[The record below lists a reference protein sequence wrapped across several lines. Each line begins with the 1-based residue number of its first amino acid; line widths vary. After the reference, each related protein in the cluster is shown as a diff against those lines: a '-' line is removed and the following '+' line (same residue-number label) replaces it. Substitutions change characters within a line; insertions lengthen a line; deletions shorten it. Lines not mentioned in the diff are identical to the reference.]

1 MSERVCPVWVGY
13 LLVSPIRELL
23 HNPEK
28 ILSPYVKP
36 GMTVLDIGSAMG
48 FFSIPI
54 ARMAG
59 PQGKV
64 ICVDMQEKMLTRLK
78 KRAQKAGIADRIEAR
93 LCDQSTLRLDDLKGK
108 ADLAVAFFVVH
119 EVPDHPRLFREL
131 AAALKPGA
139 LLLVVEP
146 KGHVKEDNYNRSLEE
161 ALRQG
166 FKVVERPEIRR
177 SRAVVLQRQ

>member
-1 MSERVCPVWVGY
+1 
-13 LLVSPIRELL
+13 
-23 HNPEK
+23 
-28 ILSPYVKP
+28 
-36 GMTVLDIGSAMG
+36 
-48 FFSIPI
+48 
-54 ARMAG
+54 
-59 PQGKV
+59 
-64 ICVDMQEKMLTRLK
+64 
-78 KRAQKAGIADRIEAR
+78 
-93 LCDQSTLRLDDLKGK
+93 
-108 ADLAVAFFVVH
+108 VVH